1 MNLPKIKGLRW
12 ETFVHILICVY
23 IISSPVLFRGRVE
36 TEWNILSAIKT
47 LYPPLSV
54 CVIFYLN
61 YFLLIPRYMTS
72 KRKVLFVVYNIVI
85 LVSLTCFHEFLMAIM
100 RGVNVHEIPPHHPDG
115 KFPHPAPGE
124 FRMMFFVRH
133 LIGSAFVVLLA
144 IVASLSIKWKAAEEA
159 RQKAELAKSEAEL
172 KNLKSQ
178 INPHFLLNTLNN
190 IYALTEIDPQ
200 KAKRVIE
207 ELSKMLRYI
216 LYENQERT
224 VPLTKEVD
232 MIHTYIKLMEI
243 RLAKGIKVE
252 FDFKN
257 DSSTQANIAPFI
269 FMSLT
274 ENAFKHGITDSK
286 NSFVKIS
293 IILTD
298 SHLVYNCVNSC
309 KEKNESKELGG
320 LGLKQVAAQLEHFYP
335 ESHKWVKGYN
345 ERTGHYVSRIEIKLG
360 QDSRDKGQGLRDKGQ
375 EPSEPQNFLTSEQT
389 AGFSEPQNLKTKGQ
403 DKE

>member
-1 MNLPKIKGLRW
+1 MNIPKIIGLRW
-12 ETFVHILICVY
+12 ETLVHILILIY
-23 IISSPVLFRGRVE
+23 IISSPILFRGRFE
-36 TEWNILSAIKT
+36 TEWSMPSAIKM

-54 CVIFYLN
+54 CLIFYLN

-72 KRKVLFVVYNIVI
+72 KKKVLFVIYNVFI
-85 LVSLTCFHEFLMAIM
+85 LVSLTCFHEFLMAIL
-100 RGVNVHEIPPHHPDG
+100 RDVNVHEIPQYHPGD
-115 KFPHPAPGE
+115 KFPQPPPGE
-124 FRMMFFVRH
+124 FRIMFFVRH
-133 LIGSAFVVLLA
+133 LIGNTFVVLLA
-144 IVASLSIKWKAAEEA
+144 IVASLSIKWKEAEEA

-200 KAKRVIE
+200 KARRVIE

-216 LYENQERT
+216 LYEHQDRT

-257 DSSTQANIAPFI
+257 ESSLEANIAPFI

-274 ENAFKHGITDSK
+274 ENAFKHGITDSRD
-286 NSFVKIS
+286 SFVKIR
-293 IILTD
+293 IILTK
-298 SHLVYNCVNSC
+298 SHLIYNCVNSC
-309 KEKNESKELGG
+309 KEKNKSKELGG
-320 LGLKQVAAQLEHFYP
+320 LGLKQVAAQLKHFYP
-335 ESHKWVKGYN
+335 GNHRWVKGYN

-360 QDSRDKGQGLRDKGQ
+360 QETRDRGRDN
-375 EPSEPQNFLTSEQT
+375 E
-389 AGFSEPQNLKTKGQ
+389 
-403 DKE
+403 